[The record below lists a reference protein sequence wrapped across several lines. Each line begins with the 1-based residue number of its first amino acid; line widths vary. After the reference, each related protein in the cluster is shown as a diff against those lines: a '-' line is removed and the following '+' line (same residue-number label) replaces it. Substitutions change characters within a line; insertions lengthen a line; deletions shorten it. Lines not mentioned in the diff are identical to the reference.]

1 MKVVCINNQYDRYN
15 YKSYL
20 TIGKIYDGNYD
31 RDYLII
37 WIWEDDKKQVF
48 DYPIDLFETL
58 SDYRNSKINRILGK

>member
-37 WIWEDDKKQVF
+37 WIA
-48 DYPIDLFETL
+48 L
-58 SDYRNSKINRILGK
+58 SLIVCIIFTAEAI